1 MPIARRFG
9 VAALVLRRLWMA
21 SAGRAETSPGEA
33 HVLDTHLVAQETGS
47 GSDAINDTATRWN
60 VWGTDL
66 GHMFEHRGR
75 IYMVFGDTLGP
86 PGHPALPSEDWR
98 SNTIAISSDTNPHDG
113 LVFDDMISDAPGH
126 AKELLSSA
134 KVKHDEL
141 TVIPTSGTAVG
152 SRIFLH
158 YMSVREFDDQGVG
171 TWTTNYSGL
180 AYSDDDGNQWTKAPA
195 PTWGPSSNFSQAAM
209 VNHEGDTYLF
219 GIPAGRRGG
228 VKLARVP
235 SGSML
240 DPSAYRYWNAAGW
253 VPSEADAPVIVAEP
267 VGELSVRW
275 NSHHGKWLMMYL
287 NVDRDAIVL
296 RTANAITGPWE
307 HEQLVASGQDY
318 PMLYLGSI
326 APKWNDGPDIWF
338 TMTMHR
344 SYNVFWMHTTLLA
357 GR

>member
-1 MPIARRFG
+1 MLIARRLG
-9 VAALVLRRLWMA
+9 VATLVRRALWTA
-21 SAGRAETSPGEA
+21 SAARAGNSSGEA
-33 HVLDTHLVAQETGS
+33 HMLDTRLVAQETGS
-47 GSDAINDTATRWN
+47 PPEAINDTAARWN

-75 IYMVFGDTLGP
+75 IHMVFGDTLGP
-86 PGHPALPSEDWR
+86 PGHPDLPSEDWR
-98 SNTIAISSDTNPHDG
+98 SNTMAISSDTNPDDG
-113 LVFDDMISDAPGH
+113 LLFDDMITDAAGH

-134 KVKHDEL
+134 KVRHDEL

-158 YMSVREFDDQGVG
+158 YMSVREFDEKGFG
-171 TWTTNYSGL
+171 TWTTKYSGL
-180 AYSDDDGNQWTKAPA
+180 AYSDDDGNQWTKAPS
-195 PTWGPSSNFSQAAM
+195 PRWGPGSNFSQAAM
-209 VNHEGDTYLF
+209 VNHEGHTYLF

-235 SGSML
+235 SGSLL

-253 VPSEADAPVIVAEP
+253 APSEVDASLIVAGP

-275 NSHHGKWLMMYL
+275 NSHYAKWLVMYL
-287 NVDRDAIVL
+287 RVDRDAIVL
-296 RTANAITGPWE
+296 RTADALTGPWE
-307 HEQLVASGQDY
+307 DERVVASGRDY

-344 SYNVFWMHTTLLA
+344 SYNVFWMRTSLCS

>member
-9 VAALVLRRLWMA
+9 VALVLRRLWMA

-33 HVLDTHLVAQETGS
+33 HVLDTRLVAQETGS

-209 VNHEGDTYLF
+209 VNHDGDTYLF

-235 SGSML
+235 GGSML

-253 VPSEADAPVIVAEP
+253 VASEADAPVMVAEP

-344 SYNVFWMHTTLLA
+344 SYNVFWMRTTLLA